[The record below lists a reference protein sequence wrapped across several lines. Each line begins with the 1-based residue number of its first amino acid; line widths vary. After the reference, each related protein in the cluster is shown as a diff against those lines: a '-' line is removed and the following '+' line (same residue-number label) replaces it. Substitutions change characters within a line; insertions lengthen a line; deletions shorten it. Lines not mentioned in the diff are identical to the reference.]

1 MDFGAFPPEI
11 NSGRLYSGPGAEPMI
26 VAASAW
32 DAIAAELAV
41 AASGYHSVIAEL
53 ASSAWLGPSST
64 ALVSAVSP
72 YVSWL
77 EVAAQL
83 AEESAGQARAA
94 AAAFEAAFAATV
106 PPPVIAANRMGLMT
120 LIATNFFGQN
130 TAAIMA
136 AEAQYGEMWA
146 QDAAAMYGYTTA
158 AAAATMLNPYPSP
171 PRTTTPERVAEQ
183 AHAVAQAAAEPA
195 GHAGRSAAAAITL
208 LSQATSSLPTPA
220 TPWWGL
226 TPSSYRTALGLII
239 PEAYAEGFAYLGI
252 ALFQQTFNGIG
263 TTAGATGA
271 WYPTPL
277 FAGLHLG
284 AIGRVGA
291 VSGTVGG
298 PMLASAGSAGHVGR
312 LTVPSSWSTPTT
324 EAALVSAAAED
335 IPTAAGAGPSG
346 RPAGPGNTLLRGMP
360 AGIPGRRA
368 AGYGYTHRY
377 GFKHSVIARPP
388 SAG

>member
-1 MDFGAFPPEI
+1 MATE
-11 NSGRLYSGPGAEPMI
+11 
-26 VAASAW
+26 
-32 DAIAAELAV
+32 
-41 AASGYHSVIAEL
+41 
-53 ASSAWLGPSST
+53 
-64 ALVSAVSP
+64 
-72 YVSWL
+72 
-77 EVAAQL
+77 
-83 AEESAGQARAA
+83 GQY
-94 AAAFEAAFAATV
+94 
-106 PPPVIAANRMGLMT
+106 L
-120 LIATNFFGQN
+120 
-130 TAAIMA
+130 
-136 AEAQYGEMWA
+136 EMWA
-146 QDAAAMYGYTTA
+146 QDAAAMYGYA
-158 AAAATMLNPYPSP
+158 AASAAASVLSPYPSP
-171 PRTTTPERVAEQ
+171 PRTTTPEGVAEQ

-263 TTAGATGA
+263 STAGATGA

-291 VSGTVGG
+291 VSGNAGG
-298 PMLASAGSAGHVGR
+298 PMLASAGSAAHVGA
-312 LTVPSSWSTPTT
+312 LSVPSSWSTPTT
-324 EAALVSAAAED
+324 EAALVSAVAED

-346 RPAGPGNTLLRGMP
+346 GPAGSGGPGNTLLRGMP
-360 AGIPGRRA
+360 AGAPGRRA
-368 AGYGYTHRY
+368 AGYGYTNKY
-377 GFKHSVIARPP
+377 GVKHSVIARPP

>member
-1 MDFGAFPPEI
+1 
-11 NSGRLYSGPGAEPMI
+11 MI

-32 DAIAAELAV
+32 DSIAAELAV
-41 AASGYHSVIAEL
+41 AATGYHSVIAEL
-53 ASSAWLGPSST
+53 AGSAWLGPSST

-94 AAAFEAAFAATV
+94 AAAFEAAFATIV

-136 AEAQYGEMWA
+136 TEAQYGEMWA
-146 QDAAAMYGYTTA
+146 QDAAAMYGYA
-158 AAAATMLNPYPSP
+158 AASAAATVLNPYPSP
-171 PRTTTPERVAEQ
+171 PRTTTPQGVADQ
-183 AHAVAQAAAEPA
+183 ARAVVQAAAEPA
-195 GHAGRSAAAAITL
+195 GHVERAVAAATTQ
-208 LSQATSSLPTPA
+208 LSQAISWLPTPA
-220 TPWWGL
+220 TTWWGL
-226 TPSSYRTALGLII
+226 TPPGYKTTLQLVVPA
-239 PEAYAEGFAYLGI
+239 AYAMGFTYIGF

-284 AIGRVGA
+284 AVGRVGA

-312 LTVPSSWSTPTT
+312 LSVPSSWSTPTT

-346 RPAGPGNTLLRGMP
+346 GPAGPGNTLLRGMP
-360 AGIPGRRA
+360 AGVLGRRA
-368 AGYGYTHRY
+368 SGYGYTHRY
-377 GFKHSVIARPP
+377 GFKHGVIARPP